1 MHFYHLSFSESGF
14 HNSLMQAY
22 IKGDLPADFYT
33 DQPSLSSFESQ
44 RRLKSQSYPA
54 RHRKVLKE
62 ALVEQYSAHGLSDK
76 RVDANIQRLDHE
88 NTFTVCTGHQLNIFT
103 GPLFFI
109 YKVLHTIRL
118 SQLLTKQFPDMHCV
132 PVYWMASEDH
142 DYEEI
147 NHIHLGQ
154 VKLKWNT
161 EQKGA
166 VGAFSVEGLQEVI
179 QAIEEL
185 LPNTPEAKTIIDLF
199 REAYQDSVKLS
210 SAMFHLVHELFKQY
224 GLVVIDPNQK
234 ALKKLFEPVMR
245 RELEASFA
253 KPLVDKTSENLA
265 ALGYGSQVNARE
277 INLFY
282 LEEGSR
288 ERIVRLKEGF
298 GLSDSNKTFTEEEL
312 LGILKDTPE
321 RFSPNVV
328 LRPLYQETIL
338 PNLAYIGGGGEL
350 SYSMQ
355 LKAVF
360 DSASTPFPLFV
371 LRNSVFWMSAKEHRK
386 MGALQAEFKDFI
398 RSKDAFVNS
407 VIRRISDIPIDFTPQ
422 REQLKEQFLALKEV
436 AKMTDK
442 SFLGAVS
449 AQEYKQI
456 KGLDHLEKR
465 LLKAQK
471 RKLQDEVKRLSRLYD
486 ILYPMGIPHERF
498 ENFSLLYAMLGPA
511 LFDMLLEAFGNE
523 ISHGKLHLMVSEN
536 L

>member
-1 MHFYHLSFSESGF
+1 
-14 HNSLMQAY
+14 
-22 IKGDLPADFYT
+22 
-33 DQPSLSSFESQ
+33 
-44 RRLKSQSYPA
+44 
-54 RHRKVLKE
+54 
-62 ALVEQYSAHGLSDK
+62 
-76 RVDANIQRLDHE
+76 
-88 NTFTVCTGHQLNIFT
+88 
-103 GPLFFI
+103 
-109 YKVLHTIRL
+109 
-118 SQLLTKQFPDMHCV
+118 
-132 PVYWMASEDH
+132 
-142 DYEEI
+142 
-147 NHIHLGQ
+147 
-154 VKLKWNT
+154 
-161 EQKGA
+161 
-166 VGAFSVEGLQEVI
+166 
-179 QAIEEL
+179 
-185 LPNTPEAKTIIDLF
+185 
-199 REAYQDSVKLS
+199 
-210 SAMFHLVHELFKQY
+210 
-224 GLVVIDPNQK
+224 
-234 ALKKLFEPVMR
+234 
-245 RELEASFA
+245 
-253 KPLVDKTSENLA
+253 
-265 ALGYGSQVNARE
+265 
-277 INLFY
+277 LFY

-498 ENFSLLYAMLGPA
+498 ENFSLLYAKLGPA

-523 ISHGKLHLMVSEN
+523 VSHGKLHLMVSEN